1 MSLPRLNLHRKVT
14 YSLVFLVL
22 IFSWRVADVGFAGKE
37 TEKPEVT
44 FGVMADIQYCDC
56 GRNWVKWTRYYR
68 NSLNK
73 LEKAVVE
80 LNSED
85 LDFVI
90 QVGDLIDRDFSS
102 YQEILPIYQQLN
114 VPRYH
119 VVGNHEFKVGR
130 EDKGKI
136 LSTLDLQRGYYDFTH
151 HPWRFIVLDGTDL
164 SLFAPE
170 KGSERYKE
178 ARSMLRRLKKGGM
191 VNALMKNGGLS
202 SKQMTWLK
210 ETLDKA
216 EAVGEKVVL
225 FCHYPVFP
233 ESSYNLWNNR
243 EVVQLLESYE
253 NVVAYINGHNH
264 KGSYQ
269 EKNSIHYL
277 NLQGMV
283 ETEKENGFA
292 IIRAYPEHLEVIGYG
307 REPDRTLHFSIS
319 SRTGK

>member
-1 MSLPRLNLHRKVT
+1 MRLPNGRIVHLLLFLILLN
-14 YSLVFLVL
+14 
-22 IFSWRVADVGFAGKE
+22 IWRVADVGLAGKE
-37 TEKPEVT
+37 IDKAEVS

-56 GRNWVKWTRYYR
+56 NRKWVKWTRFYR

-80 LNSED
+80 FNSQD

-102 YQEILPIYQQLN
+102 YQEVLPVYQQLN
-114 VPRYH
+114 APRYH
-119 VVGNHEFKVGR
+119 VLGNHEFKVGS

-136 LSTLDLQRGYYDFTH
+136 LSTLDLQKGYYDFTH
-151 HPWRFIVLDGTDL
+151 HSWRFIVLDGTDL

-170 KGSERYKE
+170 KGGERYKE
-178 ARSMLRRLKKGGM
+178 ARSTLRKLRKGGM

-202 SKQMTWLK
+202 TEQMTWLK
-210 ETLDKA
+210 QTLDKA
-216 EAVGEKVVL
+216 EATGEKVVL

-233 ESSYNLWNNR
+233 ESSYNLWNNH

-264 KGSYQ
+264 QGSYQ
-269 EKNSIHYL
+269 EKDAIHYL
-277 NLQGMV
+277 SLQGMV
-283 ETEKENGFA
+283 ETEKENAFA
-292 IIRAYPEHLEVIGYG
+292 VIRAYPEHLKVTGFG
-307 REPDRTLHFSIS
+307 REPDRTLYFSTSTPI
-319 SRTGK
+319 KK